1 MCEMCDAQSRN
12 DTSGMMEQDTAFRL
26 YRRAQKFLA
35 LNIDEAIDPNMW
47 GDGELSE
54 AEQLIAE
61 LAFTPFTAAKR
72 REALAF
78 LSRIGAVRVGRSN
91 RWTVQRGDRLMSLH
105 IVEG

>member
-1 MCEMCDAQSRN
+1 
-12 DTSGMMEQDTAFRL
+12 MMEQDTAFRL

-61 LAFTPFTAAKR
+61 LAFAMNEAMPQADADTDNEFRAEACRRWPHDDNADLRRAFIDGANYGYGAAPS
-72 REALAF
+72 
-78 LSRIGAVRVGRSN
+78 LSS
-91 RWTVQRGDRLMSLH
+91 
-105 IVEG
+105 EGE